1 MTYTT
6 EPPHTVLEVSTK
18 HEEETNKGTKPKKAR
33 LPCFDPLGPL
43 PCAESFFRNR
53 GKNGHCTA
61 KVFQLA
67 AGTCDKVPSFTAR
80 LVDGVPFEDASA
92 ENNSYSLSSARF
104 SGRAAGAGPG
114 TNQNTSSLH
123 KTRSRDRSAGPSLRL
138 AAAGCQFGCSKAS
151 TKIGAI
157 RDAK

>member
-43 PCAESFFRNR
+43 PCAENFFRNR

-67 AGTCDKVPSFTAR
+67 AGTCDKAPSFTAR
-80 LVDGVPFEDASA
+80 WWTGSPSRTQARKIIHILCLVLVF
-92 ENNSYSLSSARF
+92 L
-104 SGRAAGAGPG
+104 AGAGPG

-138 AAAGCQFGCSKAS
+138 AAAGCQFGCSRAS
-151 TKIGAI
+151 TKIGTI